1 MMRSGVPILQSLDIV
16 ADTTGNVVLDRAVRD
31 VQDSVREGESLAGP
45 LAKHAVFPPMVV
57 QMMAVGEDTGALDTM
72 LQQDRRLLR
81 PGGRGRRGLPHQ
93 LIEPILI
100 AIAIPTFLGAR
111 TRAQNRAVQANL
123 RNALTV
129 EKSYYTDAQLYSSD
143 VTATGP
149 LKLGEPAL
157 TYVADGSMTAA
168 TAGNV
173 YVSVP
178 ATNTVVLGTKSAS
191 GTCYYLK
198 DITTGTGAGTF
209 YLQDTTCAA
218 PSATAASVTLAR
230 WTA

>member
-1 MMRSGVPILQSLDIV
+1 MLQTLRRRLQGEREGGFTLIELMVVVLIV
-16 ADTTGNVVLDRAVRD
+16 A
-31 VQDSVREGESLAGP
+31 
-45 LAKHAVFPPMVV
+45 
-57 QMMAVGEDTGALDTM
+57 
-72 LQQDRRLLR
+72 
-81 PGGRGRRGLPHQ
+81 
-93 LIEPILI
+93 ILI
-100 AIAIPTFLGAR
+100 AIAIPTF
-111 TRAQNRAVQANL
+111 AQA
-123 RNALTV
+123 
-129 EKSYYTDAQLYSSD
+129 YSSD

-191 GTCYYLK
+191 GTCHYLK

-209 YLQDTTCAA
+209 YFQDITCGA

>member
-1 MMRSGVPILQSLDIV
+1 MRRRLQGEREGGFTLIELMV
-16 ADTTGNVVLDRAVRD
+16 VVLIIA
-31 VQDSVREGESLAGP
+31 
-45 LAKHAVFPPMVV
+45 
-57 QMMAVGEDTGALDTM
+57 
-72 LQQDRRLLR
+72 
-81 PGGRGRRGLPHQ
+81 
-93 LIEPILI
+93 ILI
-100 AIAIPTFLGAR
+100 AIAIPTSLGAR

-129 EKSYYTDAQLYSSD
+129 EKSVYTDAQAYSSD
-143 VTATGP
+143 VTATGV
-149 LKLGEPAL
+149 LKTGEPSL
-157 TYVADGSMTAA
+157 TFVADGSMTAA

-178 ATNTVVLGTKSAS
+178 ATNTVLLGTKSAS

-209 YLQDTTCAA
+209 YFQDTTCGA
-218 PSATAASVTLAR
+218 PSVTAASVTLAR

>member
-1 MMRSGVPILQSLDIV
+1 LRRRLQGEREGGFTLIELMV
-16 ADTTGNVVLDRAVRD
+16 VVLIIA
-31 VQDSVREGESLAGP
+31 
-45 LAKHAVFPPMVV
+45 
-57 QMMAVGEDTGALDTM
+57 
-72 LQQDRRLLR
+72 
-81 PGGRGRRGLPHQ
+81 
-93 LIEPILI
+93 IL
-100 AIAIPTFLGAR
+100 IAIPTFLGGR

-129 EKSYYTDAQLYSSD
+129 EKSVYTDAQLYSSD

-178 ATNTVVLGTKSAS
+178 ATNTVVLVTKSAS
-191 GTCYYLK
+191 GTC
-198 DITTGTGAGTF
+198 
-209 YLQDTTCAA
+209 
-218 PSATAASVTLAR
+218 
-230 WTA
+230 

>member
-1 MMRSGVPILQSLDIV
+1 MLQTLRRRLQGEREGGFMLIELMV
-16 ADTTGNVVLDRAVRD
+16 VVLIIA
-31 VQDSVREGESLAGP
+31 
-45 LAKHAVFPPMVV
+45 
-57 QMMAVGEDTGALDTM
+57 
-72 LQQDRRLLR
+72 
-81 PGGRGRRGLPHQ
+81 
-93 LIEPILI
+93 ILI
-100 AIAIPTFLGAR
+100 AIAIPTF
-111 TRAQNRAVQANL
+111 AQA
-123 RNALTV
+123 
-129 EKSYYTDAQLYSSD
+129 YSSD

-209 YLQDTTCAA
+209 YFQDTTCAA
-218 PSATAASVTLAR
+218 PSATAASVTAAR

>member
-1 MMRSGVPILQSLDIV
+1 MFLQLLRRRLQGEREGGFTLIELMV
-16 ADTTGNVVLDRAVRD
+16 VVLIIA
-31 VQDSVREGESLAGP
+31 
-45 LAKHAVFPPMVV
+45 
-57 QMMAVGEDTGALDTM
+57 
-72 LQQDRRLLR
+72 
-81 PGGRGRRGLPHQ
+81 
-93 LIEPILI
+93 ILI

-129 EKSYYTDAQLYSSD
+129 EKSVYTDAQAYSAD
-143 VTATGP
+143 VSSTGV
-149 LKLGEPAL
+149 LKTGEPSL
-157 TYVADGSMTAA
+157 TFVADGSMASA
-168 TAGNV
+168 TAGSV

-198 DITTGTGAGTF
+198 DIATGTGAGTF
-209 YLQDTTCAA
+209 YYQDTTCAA
-218 PSATAASVTLAR
+218 PSATAGSVTGAR

>member
-1 MMRSGVPILQSLDIV
+1 MLQTLRRRLQGEREGGFTLIELMV
-16 ADTTGNVVLDRAVRD
+16 VVLIIA
-31 VQDSVREGESLAGP
+31 
-45 LAKHAVFPPMVV
+45 
-57 QMMAVGEDTGALDTM
+57 
-72 LQQDRRLLR
+72 
-81 PGGRGRRGLPHQ
+81 
-93 LIEPILI
+93 ILI

-129 EKSYYTDAQLYSSD
+129 EKSVYTDAQLYSSD

-209 YLQDTTCAA
+209 YFQDTTCAA
-218 PSATAASVTLAR
+218 PSATSASVTLAR

>member
-1 MMRSGVPILQSLDIV
+1 LRRRLQGEREGGFTLIELMV
-16 ADTTGNVVLDRAVRD
+16 VVLIIA
-31 VQDSVREGESLAGP
+31 
-45 LAKHAVFPPMVV
+45 
-57 QMMAVGEDTGALDTM
+57 
-72 LQQDRRLLR
+72 
-81 PGGRGRRGLPHQ
+81 
-93 LIEPILI
+93 IL
-100 AIAIPTFLGAR
+100 IAIPTFLGAR

-129 EKSYYTDAQLYSSD
+129 EKSVYTDAQLYSSD

-168 TAGNV
+168 TAGNL

-191 GTCYYLK
+191 GTCYYL
-198 DITTGTGAGTF
+198 
-209 YLQDTTCAA
+209 QDTTCGA

>member
-1 MMRSGVPILQSLDIV
+1 VLQTLRRRLQGEREGGFTLIELMV
-16 ADTTGNVVLDRAVRD
+16 VVLIIA
-31 VQDSVREGESLAGP
+31 
-45 LAKHAVFPPMVV
+45 
-57 QMMAVGEDTGALDTM
+57 
-72 LQQDRRLLR
+72 
-81 PGGRGRRGLPHQ
+81 
-93 LIEPILI
+93 ILI

-149 LKLGEPAL
+149 LKLGEPVL

-178 ATNTVVLGTKSAS
+178 STNTVGWGPRAPRAPATTSRKSPPAPVPGRS
-191 GTCYYLK
+191 TSR
-198 DITTGTGAGTF
+198 TPP
-209 YLQDTTCAA
+209 AA
-218 PSATAASVTLAR
+218 RRAR
-230 WTA
+230 PRPR